1 MMDENLLNQLGYKL
15 LLDESYYR
23 TTVQR
28 GNQLELQNAIDAL
41 IHLLDLSLEPQ
52 KFIELD
58 NLVQSLSARQ
68 KLLCGRIFELYQC
81 LQVKADV
88 IRLYCQS
95 TSFWLVFANQLQ
107 STGDD
112 DNQTELDYQG
122 ELKWPQAQTV
132 IVYHL
137 LRLSNQRV
145 SPESQ
150 DSSFQWLLKAL
161 VIISKS
167 DSLLLIQ
174 TVWEILIQYCERT
187 RNLDAL
193 RSLYESFWTQFPIG
207 NTDSVMDEGPGH
219 FDHIR
224 LKFIT
229 ALKSICMVLSQ
240 EDDNN
245 TEIRPRRLYQQ
256 IINCIEQKQR
266 DEVFI
271 QFVDCLLYCP
281 DKCRSQVKTDLQLIV
296 DIQSINTERPF
307 DFNKDVEQSLLFA
320 DLLTQAMLGDSVR
333 FLVMLPLQ
341 LIKLDALDKFRR
353 KLMKLLQAKLVQ
365 DVSVLNCIRQI
376 YAVFSYLLGQSY
388 DDQITQ
394 LWWLDNAPSN
404 KNKILFTLLRAY
416 LICIIQQDHQ
426 FLDINHLEKILTQVD
441 DITTEQQQQA
451 NLMVA
456 LCKYMNGNVPKEWDL
471 NQLIPAFYKIQD
483 MQKSDGMDDGSEPRQ
498 SFWTKLS
505 EQTLLVH
512 VFNNPDIDHVN
523 NVDDDGDDNDY
534 FNILSANVRQIAESL
549 SKLARNVEVEE
560 GEDEDMQLQSMK
572 SDTDLSDGL
581 DACLS
586 LDGDQFSE
594 LLNLLTSTQ
603 LQNILRQLD
612 TLYPVDILGQVD
624 AVSMNG
630 GGDFQPDGSV
640 KQSASLLIYH
650 VLLVLIQRMKLDI
663 KCTWTVEQEAEL
675 SLLYSQLSK
684 VCLHRGMDR
693 EALHLSHA
701 ALLLLLQQD
710 TSSIRSAELFCL
722 NLEVLFYCFYQWKEY
737 LLCVIVIQ
745 HLKNHW
751 GLELQNK
758 VDQRFTER
766 LLILAV
772 NEKKVSQ
779 IVVKF
784 LHDQNALKFLWYHF
798 PYLSNGLH
806 GNVRCVSPGDLV
818 LFLKSEV
825 FDLFIS

>member
-28 GNQLELQNAIDAL
+28 GNQLELQSAIDAL
-41 IHLLDLSLEPQ
+41 IHLMDLSLQPQ

-58 NLVQSLSARQ
+58 DLVQSLSTRQ

-88 IRLYCQS
+88 IMRYCQS

-112 DNQTELDYQG
+112 DNQTDLDYQG
-122 ELKWPQAQTV
+122 ELKWPQSQTA
-132 IVYHL
+132 IIYHL

-145 SPESQ
+145 SPVSQ

-161 VIISKS
+161 VVISKL
-167 DSLLLIQ
+167 DSLLMQ

-187 RNLDAL
+187 GKLDHL
-193 RSLYESFWTQFPIG
+193 RSLYESVCTQIPDSHT
-207 NTDSVMDEGPGH
+207 TDSVMDEGPGQ
-219 FDHIR
+219 FDQIK
-224 LKFIT
+224 LYFTT

-240 EDDNN
+240 EDNN
-245 TEIRPRRLYQQ
+245 TEIKPRQLYQQ
-256 IINCIEQKQR
+256 IINCIEQMKR

-281 DKCRSQVKTDLQLIV
+281 DKCRSQVKMDLQFIV
-296 DIQSINTERPF
+296 DIQSINPECPL

-320 DLLTQAMLGDSVR
+320 DLLTQAMPGDGVR
-333 FLVMLPLQ
+333 FLVMLPPQ
-341 LIKLDALDKFRR
+341 SIKLDALDKFRR
-353 KLMKLLQAKLVQ
+353 RLMKLLQAKLVQ
-365 DVSVLNCIRQI
+365 NVSELNYIRQI
-376 YAVFSYLLGQSY
+376 YVVFSYLLGQSY

-394 LWWLDNAPSN
+394 LWWLDNVPHG

-416 LICIIQQDHQ
+416 LICIIQQDHHS
-426 FLDINHLEKILTQVD
+426 LDINHLEKILMQVD

-456 LCKYMNGNVPKEWDL
+456 LCKYMNGNAPKEWDL
-471 NQLIPAFYKIQD
+471 NQLIHAFYKLQD
-483 MQKSDGMDDGSEPRQ
+483 MQKSDGMDDGSESRQ
-498 SFWTKLS
+498 NFWTKLS
-505 EQTLLVH
+505 EQTLLLH
-512 VFNNPDIDHVN
+512 VLNNPDTDHVN
-523 NVDDDGDDNDY
+523 NVDDFGDDDNDY
-534 FNILSANVRQIAESL
+534 FNRLNSNVRQIAESL

-560 GEDEDMQLQSMK
+560 GEDEDMQLQFMK

-581 DACLS
+581 DACLN
-586 LDGDQFSE
+586 LDGDQLSE

-612 TLYPVDILGQVD
+612 MLYPVDILGQVG
-624 AVSMNG
+624 AVLMNG
-630 GGDFQPDGSV
+630 GGDFQPDGRV
-640 KQSASLLIYH
+640 KQSASVLMYH
-650 VLLVLIQRMKLDI
+650 ALLVLIQRTKLNI
-663 KCTWTVEQEAEL
+663 KCAWTVEKEAEL
-675 SLLYSQLSK
+675 SVLYSQLSK

-710 TSSIRSAELFCL
+710 TSQTSLADSLCL
-722 NLEVLFYCFYQWKEY
+722 NIKVLFYCFYQWKEY

-745 HLKNHW
+745 HLKNYC
-751 GLELQNK
+751 GQELQDK

-766 LLILAV
+766 LLILAT

-779 IVVKF
+779 IAVKF
-784 LHDQNALKFLWYHF
+784 LHDKNALEFLWYHF

-806 GNVRCVSPGDLV
+806 NNVRCVSPGDLA